1 MGGGHMSVVISES
14 PTGKVCVSE
23 EVVKDV
29 VQSAVNLV
37 EGVKKVRNIN
47 IFIYKDE
54 MIVNLLII
62 CEKNAFV
69 KNVISDMQ
77 NSLKI
82 QIRKWLGISVSRVNV
97 RI

>member
-1 MGGGHMSVVISES
+1 MRVVISDG
-14 PTGKVCVSE
+14 PNGKVCVSE
-23 EVVKDV
+23 HVVRDV
-29 VQSAVNLV
+29 VESAVNLV
-37 EGVKKVRNIN
+37 EGVKKVRKVNIY
-47 IFIYKDE
+47 IYKEE

-97 RI
+97 TI

>member
-1 MGGGHMSVVISES
+1 MRVVISDG
-14 PTGKVCVSE
+14 PNGKVCVSE
-23 EVVKDV
+23 HVVRDV
-29 VQSAVNLV
+29 VESAVNLV
-37 EGVKKVRNIN
+37 EGVKKVRKVNIY
-47 IFIYKDE
+47 IYKEE

-69 KNVISDMQ
+69 KNVIGDMQ

-97 RI
+97 TI

>member
-1 MGGGHMSVVISES
+1 MRVVISDG
-14 PTGKVCVSE
+14 PKGKVSVSE
-23 EVVKDV
+23 HVVRDV
-29 VQSAVNLV
+29 VESAVNLV
-37 EGVKKVRNIN
+37 EGVKKVRNVN
-47 IFIYKDE
+47 IYIYKEE

-97 RI
+97 TI

>member
-1 MGGGHMSVVISES
+1 MRVVISDG
-14 PTGKVCVSE
+14 PKGKVSVSE
-23 EVVKDV
+23 HVVRDV
-29 VQSAVNLV
+29 VESAVNLV
-37 EGVKKVRNIN
+37 EGVKKVRKVNIY
-47 IFIYKDE
+47 IYKEE

-97 RI
+97 TI